1 MPAAVAETPRKIT
14 IIGAGIAGA
23 SVAWLLANRGWQVCV
38 LDAAKPGDGASGNA
52 AAILYPKLVSAELT
66 PSHIQSLAFLR
77 TLEVLADPRLAP
89 HYQASGVLWLQT
101 RKQRVDITAEHPW
114 WQKQVWALSAEE
126 ASAKAGICIPMPA
139 LWLPQAGVID
149 PAGLLAAIF
158 AHPNIELLCGH
169 EVTRIEPNGPRW
181 RLEVCRRHSEQHEE
195 IILLAETLIVAAA
208 GAGAGL
214 VQSRHLAMKPVRGQ
228 ISQLPAQLALKTTLC
243 YGGYLTPALH
253 GQHVL
258 GATFQP
264 GREDCSPNSE
274 DQQANWQVL
283 IEVLPEL
290 AEQLQ
295 KPDQHTAW
303 KARAS
308 LRWQTLDYLPLAGW
322 LPWPAQH
329 EALLS
334 TRSPSRPQPDAV
346 QALPKLGV
354 TLGHGSKGF
363 SQAWLAADV
372 LCQAFEADAEITKT
386 ESALA
391 ARLRPDRFLLKAW
404 KRGQLRNSTTV

>member
-1 MPAAVAETPRKIT
+1 M
-14 IIGAGIAGA
+14 
-23 SVAWLLANRGWQVCV
+23 AWLLANRGWQVRV
-38 LDAAKPGDGASGNA
+38 LDVAQPGAGGSGNA

-66 PSHIQSLAFLR
+66 PTHIQSLAFLR

-114 WQKQVWALSAEE
+114 WQTQVWALSADE
-126 ASAKAGICIPMPA
+126 ASAKAGIHIPMPA
-139 LWLPQAGVID
+139 LWLPHAGVID

-169 EVTRIEPNGPRW
+169 EVTRIEPDGQHW
-181 RLEVCRRHSEQHEE
+181 RLEVCRRFDETETVFS
-195 IILLAETLIVAAA
+195 AETLVVATA
-208 GAGAGL
+208 GTGAGL
-214 VQSRHLAMKPVRGQ
+214 LQSRHLAMKPVRGQ
-228 ISQLPAQLALKTTLC
+228 ISQLPASLPLQTTLC
-243 YGGYLTPALH
+243 YGGYLTPALR

-264 GREDCSPNSE
+264 GREDCSPSSD
-274 DQQANWQVL
+274 DQQANWQTL
-283 IEVLPEL
+283 IEVLPDL
-290 AEQLQ
+290 AEQLHR
-295 KPDQHTAW
+295 PDQHSAW

-308 LRWQTLDYLPLAGW
+308 LRWQTPDYLPLAGW
-322 LPWPAQH
+322 LPWPSQH

-346 QALPKLGV
+346 QKLPKLGV
-354 TLGHGSKGF
+354 SLGHGSKGF

-372 LCQAFEADAEITKT
+372 LCRTLETDVEDADVDAE
-386 ESALA
+386 SAHTALRE
-391 ARLRPDRFLLKAW
+391 RLRPDRFLLKAW
-404 KRGQLRNSTTV
+404 KRGQLRNNTPA